1 MDYGEAN
8 TMSEDQDLVRISSIH
23 KSKGLEYPI
32 VFVSKIHQKFNLRD
46 GNGSMIFHGDY
57 FIGADHIDPVY
68 RTRKKTILKNL
79 IKNQMTRESL
89 GEELRVLYVAMTRAR
104 EKLIITGVVK
114 DADKTLDKYRGS
126 AKQLAADGMLSFADS
141 ENIKNYLDMI
151 MPVCLMDSDKL
162 KGCLLYT
169 SDAADEL

>member
-57 FIGADHIDPVY
+57 FIGADHVDPVY

-89 GEELRVLYVAMTRAR
+89 GEELRVLYVAMTRA
-104 EKLIITGVVK
+104 K
-114 DADKTLDKYRGS
+114 
-126 AKQLAADGMLSFADS
+126 
-141 ENIKNYLDMI
+141 EN
-151 MPVCLMDSDKL
+151 
-162 KGCLLYT
+162 
-169 SDAADEL
+169 

>member
-1 MDYGEAN
+1 
-8 TMSEDQDLVRISSIH
+8 MSEDQNLVRISSIH

-89 GEELRVLYVAMTRAR
+89 GEELRVLYVAMTRA
-104 EKLIITGVVK
+104 K
-114 DADKTLDKYRGS
+114 
-126 AKQLAADGMLSFADS
+126 
-141 ENIKNYLDMI
+141 EN
-151 MPVCLMDSDKL
+151 
-162 KGCLLYT
+162 
-169 SDAADEL
+169 